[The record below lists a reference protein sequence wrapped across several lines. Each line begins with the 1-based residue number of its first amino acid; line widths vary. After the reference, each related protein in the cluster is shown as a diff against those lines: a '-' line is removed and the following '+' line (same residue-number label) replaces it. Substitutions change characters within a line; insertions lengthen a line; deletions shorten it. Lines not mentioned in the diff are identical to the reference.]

1 MFLNKN
7 YTFIHNDIG
16 DNMYLTLILKTCFL
30 YAFIDFVYRLM
41 GKKEIGELSII
52 DLIVTILI
60 AELAALSI
68 EELKRSVFLSVIPI
82 LILAFLEIIFSYI
95 SLKSEKIRNFI
106 DGKPS
111 VIIKNGKVDFS
122 VMTKL
127 RYSLDDL
134 LSQLREKGI
143 KSIEE
148 INYAVLENSGNLS
161 VFNTKDYPFPLI
173 LDGKI
178 DYQTLKEINKD
189 KKWIN
194 SLLKENNIKLEN
206 IFYAFYTKNKTYII
220 KKEDVI

>member
-1 MFLNKN
+1 MLE
-7 YTFIHNDIG
+7 I
-16 DNMYLTLILKTCFL
+16 ILKTFL
-30 YAFIDFVYRLM
+30 LYFFIIIVYRIM

-60 AELAALSI
+60 AELAAISI
-68 EELKRSVFLSVIPI
+68 EENKSIFISIIPISVLVVLEIFLSFIT
-82 LILAFLEIIFSYI
+82 
-95 SLKSEKIRNFI
+95 LKNEKIRNFI

-111 VIIKNGKVDFS
+111 VIIKNGKINFT

-148 INYAVLENSGNLS
+148 IDYAVLENSGNLS
-161 VFNTKDYPFPLI
+161 IFKTKDYPFPII

-178 DYQTLKEINKD
+178 DYEVLKEINKD
-189 KKWIN
+189 KFWIN
-194 SLLKENNIKLEN
+194 SLIKENNIDLKN
-206 IFYAFYTKNKTYII
+206 VFYAFYTNNKTYII

>member
-1 MFLNKN
+1 ME
-7 YTFIHNDIG
+7 IA
-16 DNMYLTLILKTCFL
+16 LKTIIL
-30 YAFIDFVYRLM
+30 YFFIIIVYRIM

-60 AELAALSI
+60 AELAAISI
-68 EELKRSVFLSVIPI
+68 EEDKSIFFSIIPI
-82 LILAFLEIIFSYI
+82 TVLVVLEILLSYI
-95 SLKSEKIRNFI
+95 SVKNEKIRNFI

-111 VIIKNGKVDFS
+111 VIIKNGKVNFT

-143 KSIEE
+143 KNIEE
-148 INYAVLENSGNLS
+148 IDYAILENSGNLS
-161 VFNTKDYPFPLI
+161 VFKTQDYPLPLI

-178 DYQTLKEINKD
+178 DYEVLKEIKKD
-189 KKWIN
+189 KKWIEN
-194 SLLKENNIKLEN
+194 LIKNNNLDLKN